1 MTHQVFSQQKRK
13 HAVTHS
19 LLDVRV
25 TKKSEEAPGIHSF
38 ELVEPHGG
46 VLPAFSAGAHIDVHG
61 PTGIVRQYSLC
72 NHPAERSRYLIAVL
86 RDPQSRGGSQAMH
99 EQVQPGDILRI
110 SRPRNLFSLAPDS
123 PHSLLLAGGIGIT
136 PIVCMA
142 EHLADGGGSF
152 EMHYFARSREKTA
165 FHGRI
170 GRSRFHQQVTF
181 HFDDEPATTRQ
192 SLPALLASQR
202 AGTHLY
208 VCGPRGFLEAV
219 LGAARARQWPEA
231 LLHYEYFG
239 AAAVDAA
246 GAAKD
251 TAFEVK
257 LASSGLTCTVAAGQT
272 VVAALAARGVEIPVS
287 CEQGICGTC
296 LTRVLSGKPDHRDQF
311 LTPEEHAAN
320 DQFLPCCSRACGP
333 LLVLDL

>member
-1 MTHQVFSQQKRK
+1 M
-13 HAVTHS
+13 HS
-19 LLDVRV
+19 FLDVRV
-25 TKKSEEAPGIHSF
+25 AKKSEEAPGIHSF
-38 ELVEPHGG
+38 ELVDPRGG

-61 PTGIVRQYSLC
+61 PTGFVRQYSLC
-72 NHPAERSRYLIAVL
+72 NHPAERTRYLIAVL
-86 RDPQSRGGSQAMH
+86 RDPQSRGGSAAMH
-99 EQVQPGDILRI
+99 EQVQPGDTLRI
-110 SRPRNLFSLAPDS
+110 STPRNLFPLAPEA

-136 PIVCMA
+136 PILCMA
-142 EHLADGGGSF
+142 EHLADGGSSF
-152 EMHYFARSREKTA
+152 EMHYFARSRERAA
-165 FHGRI
+165 FQQRI
-170 GRSRFHQQVTF
+170 AQSGFHQQVAF
-181 HFDDEPATTRQ
+181 HFDDEPVTTRQ

-239 AAAVDAA
+239 AAAVNAA
-246 GAAKD
+246 GSTKD

-257 LASSGLTCTVAAGQT
+257 LASSGLICTVAAGQT

-320 DQFLPCCSRACGP
+320 DQFLPCCSRASGP